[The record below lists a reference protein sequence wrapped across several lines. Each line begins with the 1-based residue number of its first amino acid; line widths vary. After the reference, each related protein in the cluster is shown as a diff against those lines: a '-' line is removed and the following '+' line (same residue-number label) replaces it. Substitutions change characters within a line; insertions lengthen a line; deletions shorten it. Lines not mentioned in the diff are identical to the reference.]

1 MPKSLLLSL
10 VEPLH
15 FPELMESGDVMDA
28 LGEALLHL
36 HATHEFAT
44 PDRPPGLIM
53 LLAHPDFDM
62 RRLVI
67 PPILPRETPA
77 GLIPHTHHA
86 DLPDGT

>member
-15 FPELMESGDVMDA
+15 FPELMDSADVVDA

-62 RRLVI
+62 RRLVS
-67 PPILPRETPA
+67 PAILPRRTSA
-77 GLIPHTHHA
+77 A
-86 DLPDGT
+86 PDP

>member
-15 FPELMESGDVMDA
+15 FPELMESADVMDA

-36 HATHEFAT
+36 HSTHEFAT

-62 RRLVI
+62 RRLVMPLI
-67 PPILPRETPA
+67 PPRASCA
-77 GLIPHTHHA
+77 GHSPHA
-86 DLPDGT
+86 QG

>member
-15 FPELMESGDVMDA
+15 FPELMESADVVDA

-67 PPILPRETPA
+67 LPSPPRKSSAAPD
-77 GLIPHTHHA
+77 PHA
-86 DLPDGT
+86 QG

>member
-15 FPELMESGDVMDA
+15 FPELMDSADVVDA
-28 LGEALLHL
+28 LGETLLHL

-67 PPILPRETPA
+67 PPIPPGEGSA
-77 GLIPHTHHA
+77 AYSPHAH
-86 DLPDGT
+86 G

>member
-15 FPELMESGDVMDA
+15 FPELLESADVMDA

-67 PPILPRETPA
+67 PPVPPEECLLGA
-77 GLIPHTHHA
+77 VLTHDA
-86 DLPDGT
+86 DTPDGT